1 MSVGVLHPAIVQVLA
16 AAAPVDGS
24 AAASASTADD
34 VARAVIRAHVRAV
47 LAKLRDIQVAV

>member
-24 AAASASTADD
+24 AAASVSTADD